1 MSVIAVS
8 NMTTVQVLGSQKLD
22 FYIWAFRIA
31 LVPGRRFIVWQV
43 FDAVIRGIEPIAQV
57 FLAANFISELAKLI
71 SKEGGVESSAFFWLG
86 LMAALTLFSIIFRR
100 LNALV
105 NSKYEFLLQLF
116 VEQSLTEKV
125 YALSQPQFDEELFNQ
140 KLSKAMMGKDSVI
153 DILRKFLDIISSSF
167 GFFISIITITVKAPI
182 VGFVMIVA
190 LLPLLI
196 VQIKI
201 NHRRDNDE
209 TQNDKDWRIM
219 SRTGWVLTDPTRMPE
234 IRLLGS
240 YTKLIEIWKYHKE
253 RIFNK
258 ELQTTKVSVVS
269 LSLAESVSLA
279 GELFSNIWFLG
290 MAISG
295 ALSLE
300 VFLFLRGLLQQSTSS
315 GNTLASTIQSVHKNF
330 IEVKNLRVILE
341 SKPLILDGTV
351 ELPSSESL
359 HIQFKNVCFHYPN
372 EKKALLNNVSFDI
385 KSDSRIALVGKNGAG
400 KSTILKLLLR
410 QYLPTSGQI
419 LINGRDI
426 KTLEINS
433 FYDRIST
440 LMQNF
445 SLIEHLSIAEN
456 IRLGTNKA
464 LSIDDIREAS
474 KKAGADNFIN
484 KLRHGYDQR
493 MLNVYE
499 DGSELSGGESQ
510 RISLARA
517 LVRQSDLLILDEPTS
532 AIDAKGEMEFFN
544 NVFDGHRGKATV
556 IVSHRFSTVRTA
568 DIIIVLDEGAIIDF
582 GSHAELMQRGGLYKE
597 MFDIQA
603 EGYR

>member
-1 MSVIAVS
+1 MKTEEVVALKNI
-8 NMTTVQVLGSQKLD
+8 D
-22 FYIWAFRIA
+22 FYLWAFKTA

-43 FDAVIRGIEPIAQV
+43 IDAVYRGVEPIAQV
-57 FLAANFISELAKLI
+57 FLAANFISELVKLI
-71 SKEGGVESSAFFWLG
+71 SKEGGSQTSAFLWLG
-86 LMAALTLFSIIFRR
+86 LMASLALLSIILRR
-100 LNALV
+100 LNALI
-105 NSKYEFLLQLF
+105 NSKYEFLLQLH

-125 YALSQPQFDEELFNQ
+125 YALSQPQFDEEIFNL

-153 DILRKFLDIISSSF
+153 DILRKFLDIISASF

-182 VGFVMIVA
+182 VGLVMILA

-240 YTKLIEIWKYHKE
+240 YTKLVQIWKYHKE

-269 LSLAESVSLA
+269 LSTAESVSLA
-279 GELFSNIWFLG
+279 GELFSNIWFLR
-290 MAISG
+290 MAMAG
-295 ALSLE
+295 TLSLE
-300 VFLFLRGLLQQSTSS
+300 SFLFLRGLLQQSTSS
-315 GNTLASTIQSVHKNF
+315 GNALASTIQSVHKNF

-341 SKPLILDGTV
+341 SKPLIVDGTI
-351 ELPSSESL
+351 ELPQSESL
-359 HIQFKNVCFHYPN
+359 YIQFKNVCFQYPN
-372 EKKALLNNVSFDI
+372 EKNLSLNNVSLDI
-385 KSDSRIALVGKNGAG
+385 KSNSKIALVGKNGAG
-400 KSTILKLLLR
+400 KSTIVKLLLR

-419 LINGRDI
+419 LVNGRDI
-426 KTLEINS
+426 QSLAINS
-433 FYDRIST
+433 FYDRVST

-456 IRLGTNKA
+456 IRLGVNKH
-464 LSIDDIREAS
+464 LTLDEIREAS
-474 KKAGADNFIN
+474 KKSGADDFIK

-510 RISLARA
+510 RISLART

-532 AIDAKGEMEFFN
+532 AIDAKGELEFFN
-544 NVFDGHRGKATV
+544 NVYESHRGKATL

-568 DIIIVLDEGAIIDF
+568 DTIIVLDGGAIVDF

-603 EGYR
+603 EGYK

>member
-1 MSVIAVS
+1 VCSSDLLIS
-8 NMTTVQVLGSQKLD
+8 QNGGSQT
-22 FYIWAFRIA
+22 
-31 LVPGRRFIVWQV
+31 
-43 FDAVIRGIEPIAQV
+43 
-57 FLAANFISELAKLI
+57 
-71 SKEGGVESSAFFWLG
+71 SAFFWLG
-86 LMAALTLFSIIFRR
+86 LMAALTLFSIIMRR
-100 LNALV
+100 LSALV
-105 NSKYEFLLQLF
+105 NSKYEFLLQAF

-140 KLSKAMMGKDSVI
+140 KLSKAMLGKDSVI
-153 DILRKFLDIISSSF
+153 DILRKFLDIISASF
-167 GFFISIITITVKAPI
+167 GFFISIITIAVKAPI
-182 VGFVMIVA
+182 VAFVMIIA

-196 VQIKI
+196 VQVKI

-209 TQNDKDWRIM
+209 TENDKDWRIM
-219 SRTGWVLTDPTRMPE
+219 SRTGWVLADPTRMPE

-240 YTKLIEIWKYHKE
+240 YKKLVQIWRHHKE

-269 LSLAESVSLA
+269 LSTAESISLV
-279 GELFSNIWFLG
+279 GELFSIIWFLR
-290 MAISG
+290 MAIGG

-300 VFLFLRGLLQQSTSS
+300 GFLFLRGLLQQSTSS
-315 GNTLASTIQSVHKNF
+315 GNALASTIQSVHKNF

-341 SKPLILDGTV
+341 SKPLIVDGTI
-351 ELPSSESL
+351 ELPPSETL
-359 HIQFKNVCFHYPN
+359 HIQFKNVCFKYPN
-372 EKKALLNNVSFDI
+372 EKKLSLNNVSFDI
-385 KSDSRIALVGKNGAG
+385 QSNSKIALVGKNGAG
-400 KSTILKLLLR
+400 KSTIVKLLLR

-426 KTLEINS
+426 QSLAINS
-433 FYDRIST
+433 FYDRVST

-456 IRLGTNKA
+456 IRLGVNKE
-464 LSIDDIREAS
+464 LTMDDIREAS
-474 KKAGADNFIN
+474 KKAGADDFIER
-484 KLRHGYDQR
+484 LRHGYNQR

-510 RISLARA
+510 RISLART

-532 AIDAKGEMEFFN
+532 AIDAKGELEFFN
-544 NVFDGHRGKATV
+544 NVYEGHQGKATV

-568 DIIIVLDEGAIIDF
+568 DTIIVLDEGAIVDS
-582 GSHAELMQRGGLYKE
+582 GSHAELMERGGLYKE

-603 EGYR
+603 EGYK

>member
-1 MSVIAVS
+1 MKIDEVVE
-8 NMTTVQVLGSQKLD
+8 LKKLD
-22 FYIWAFRIA
+22 FYLWALKTA

-43 FDAVIRGIEPIAQV
+43 NDAVYRGVEPIAQV
-57 FLAANFISELAKLI
+57 FLAANFISELVKLI
-71 SKEGGVESSAFFWLG
+71 AKNGGSQTSAFFWLG
-86 LMAALTLFSIIFRR
+86 LMGSLALLSIILRR
-100 LNALV
+100 LNALI
-105 NSKYEFLLQLF
+105 NSKYEFLLQSY

-125 YALSQPQFDEELFNQ
+125 YALSQPQFDEELFNL

-153 DILRKFLDIISSSF
+153 DILRKFLDIISASF

-182 VGFVMIVA
+182 VGLVMILA

-209 TQNDKDWRIM
+209 TENDKDWRIM

-240 YTKLIEIWKYHKE
+240 YTRLVQIWKYHKE

-258 ELQTTKVSVVS
+258 ELQTTKASVVS
-269 LSLAESVSLA
+269 LSTAESVSLA
-279 GELFSNIWFLG
+279 GELFSNIWFLR
-290 MAISG
+290 MAMAG
-295 ALSLE
+295 TLNLE
-300 VFLFLRGLLQQSTSS
+300 SFLFLRGLLQQSTSS
-315 GNTLASTIQSVHKNF
+315 GNALASTIQSVHKNF

-341 SKPLILDGTV
+341 SKALIVDGTV
-351 ELPSSESL
+351 ELLHSESL
-359 HIQFKNVCFHYPN
+359 YIQFKNVYFHYPN
-372 EKKALLNNVSFDI
+372 EKTLSLNNVSFDI
-385 KSDSRIALVGKNGAG
+385 RNNSKIALVGKNGAG
-400 KSTILKLLLR
+400 KSTIVKLLLR

-426 KTLEINS
+426 QSLAINS
-433 FYDRIST
+433 FYDRVST

-456 IRLGTNKA
+456 IRLGANKQ
-464 LSIDDIREAS
+464 LTMDDITEAS
-474 KKAGADNFIN
+474 KKSGADDFIK

-493 MLNVYE
+493 MLNVFE
-499 DGSELSGGESQ
+499 DGSELSGGELQ
-510 RISLARA
+510 RISLART

-532 AIDAKGEMEFFN
+532 AIDAKGELEIFN
-544 NVFDGHRGKATV
+544 NLYESHRSKATL

-568 DIIIVLDEGAIIDF
+568 DTIIVLDEGKIVDV
-582 GSHAELMQRGGLYKE
+582 GSHAELMQQGGLYKE

-603 EGYR
+603 EGYK

>member
-1 MSVIAVS
+1 MKI
-8 NMTTVQVLGSQKLD
+8 NEVLEPKKLD
-22 FYIWAFRIA
+22 FYLWAFKTA

-43 FDAVIRGIEPIAQV
+43 IDAVYRGVEPIAQV
-57 FLAANFISELAKLI
+57 FLAANFISELVKLI
-71 SKEGGVESSAFFWLG
+71 AKDGGSQSSAYLWLG
-86 LMAALTLFSIIFRR
+86 LMAAVALFSIILHR
-100 LNALV
+100 LNALI
-105 NSKYEFLLQLF
+105 NSKYEFLLQSF

-153 DILRKFLDIISSSF
+153 DILRKFLAIVSASF
-167 GFFISIITITVKAPI
+167 SFFISIITITVKAPI
-182 VGFVMIVA
+182 VGLIMILA

-240 YTKLIEIWKYHKE
+240 YTKLVQIWKYHKE

-269 LSLAESVSLA
+269 LSTAESVSLA
-279 GELFSNIWFLG
+279 GELFSNIWFLR
-290 MAISG
+290 MAMAG
-295 ALSLE
+295 TLSLE
-300 VFLFLRGLLQQSTSS
+300 SFLFLRGLLQQSTSS
-315 GNTLASTIQSVHKNF
+315 GNALASTIQSVHKNF

-341 SKPLILDGTV
+341 STPLIVDGTV
-351 ELPSSESL
+351 KLPQSESL

-372 EKKALLNNVSFDI
+372 EKNLSLNNVNFDI
-385 KSDSRIALVGKNGAG
+385 KSTSKIALVGKNGAG
-400 KSTILKLLLR
+400 KSTIVKLLLR

-426 KTLEINS
+426 QSLAINS
-433 FYDRIST
+433 FYDRVST

-456 IRLGTNKA
+456 IRLGAHKELTM
-464 LSIDDIREAS
+464 DDIREAS
-474 KKAGADNFIN
+474 KKSGADDFIK

-493 MLNVYE
+493 MLNVFE

-510 RISLARA
+510 RISLART

-532 AIDAKGEMEFFN
+532 AIDAKGELEIFN
-544 NVFDGHRGKATV
+544 NLYESHRGKATL

-568 DIIIVLDEGAIIDF
+568 DTIIVLDEGKIVDV
-582 GSHAELMQRGGLYKE
+582 GSHTALMQRGGLYKE

-603 EGYR
+603 EGYK

>member
-1 MSVIAVS
+1 MKTNEVVEPKS
-8 NMTTVQVLGSQKLD
+8 LD
-22 FYIWAFRIA
+22 FYLWAFKIA

-43 FDAVIRGIEPIAQV
+43 IEAVYRGVEPIAQV
-57 FLAANFISELAKLI
+57 FLAANFIAELVKLI
-71 SKEGGVESSAFFWLG
+71 SQNGGSPTSAFIWLG
-86 LMAALTLFSIIFRR
+86 LMASLTLFSIILRR
-100 LNALV
+100 LSTLI

-116 VEQSLTEKV
+116 VEQSLTDKV
-125 YALSQPQFDEELFNQ
+125 YALSQPQFDEELFNL

-153 DILRKFLDIISSSF
+153 DILRKFLDIISASF
-167 GFFISIITITVKAPI
+167 GFFISIITITVTAPI
-182 VGFVMIVA
+182 VAIVMILA

-196 VQIKI
+196 VQLKI

-209 TQNDKDWRIM
+209 TENDKDWRIM
-219 SRTGWVLTDPTRMPE
+219 TRTSWVLTDPTRMPE

-240 YTKLIEIWKYHKE
+240 YTKLVQIWKYHKE

-258 ELQTTKVSVVS
+258 ELQTTKVSFVS
-269 LSLAESVSLA
+269 LSTAESVTLA
-279 GELFSNIWFLG
+279 GELFSNIWFLR
-290 MAISG
+290 MAMAG
-295 ALSLE
+295 TLSLE
-300 VFLFLRGLLQQSTSS
+300 SFLFLRGLLQQSTTS
-315 GNTLASTIQSVHKNF
+315 GNALASTIQSVHKNF

-341 SKPLILDGTV
+341 SKPLIVDGTV
-351 ELPSSESL
+351 VLPQSERL
-359 HIQFKNVCFHYPN
+359 YIQFKNVCFHYPN
-372 EKKALLNNVSFDI
+372 EKTLSLNNVSFDI
-385 KSDSRIALVGKNGAG
+385 ESNSKIALVGKNGAG
-400 KSTILKLLLR
+400 KSTIVKLLLR

-426 KTLEINS
+426 QSLVINS
-433 FYDRIST
+433 FYERVST

-456 IRLGTNKA
+456 IRLGANKQ
-464 LSIDDIREAS
+464 LTMDDIREAS
-474 KKAGADNFIN
+474 KKSGADDFIK

-510 RISLARA
+510 RISLART

-532 AIDAKGEMEFFN
+532 AIDAKGELEFFN
-544 NVFDGHRGKATV
+544 NVYESHRGKATL

-568 DIIIVLDEGAIIDF
+568 DTIIVLEEGKIVDF
-582 GSHAELMQRGGLYKE
+582 GSHEELMARGGLYKE

-603 EGYR
+603 EGYK

>member
-1 MSVIAVS
+1 M
-8 NMTTVQVLGSQKLD
+8 LELKKFD
-22 FYIWAFRIA
+22 FYIWAFKTA
-31 LVPGRRFIVWQV
+31 LVPGKRYIVWQV
-43 FDAVIRGIEPIAQV
+43 VDAVIKGVEPIAQV

-71 SKEGGVESSAFFWLG
+71 SKEGGTESSAFFWLCM
-86 LMAALTLFSIIFRR
+86 MAALTLFSIIFRR

-167 GFFISIITITVKAPI
+167 GFFVSIITITVKAPI
-182 VGFVMIVA
+182 VGLVMILA

-196 VQIKI
+196 VQVKI

-209 TQNDKDWRIM
+209 TDNDKDWRIM

-240 YTKLIEIWKYHKE
+240 YTKLVEIWKYHKE

-258 ELQTTKVSVVS
+258 ELQTTKVSVAS
-269 LSLAESVSLA
+269 LSTAEAVSLA

-290 MAISG
+290 MAIGG

-300 VFLFLRGLLQQSTSS
+300 GFLFLRGLLQQSTSS
-315 GNTLASTIQSVHKNF
+315 GNILAGTIQSVHKNF

-341 SKPLILDGTV
+341 SKPSILDGAV
-351 ELPSSESL
+351 QLPHSEKL
-359 HIQFKNVCFHYPN
+359 HIQFKDVCFHYPN
-372 EKKALLNNVSFDI
+372 EKNVLLNNVSFEI

-426 KTLEINS
+426 QSLEIHS

-456 IRLGTNKA
+456 IRLGINKS
-464 LSIDDIREAS
+464 LTIDDIREAS
-474 KKAGADNFIN
+474 IKAGADHFIK
-484 KLRHGYDQR
+484 KLRYGYDQR

-499 DGSELSGGESQ
+499 DGSELSGGETQ

-517 LVRQSDLLILDEPTS
+517 LVRNADLLILDEPTS

-568 DIIIVLDEGAIIDF
+568 DTIIVLDEGTIVDF

-603 EGYR
+603 EGYK

>member
-1 MSVIAVS
+1 M
-8 NMTTVQVLGSQKLD
+8 LELKKFD
-22 FYIWAFRIA
+22 FYIWAFKTA
-31 LVPGRRFIVWQV
+31 LVPGKRYIVWQV
-43 FDAVIRGIEPIAQV
+43 VDAVIKGVEPIAQV

-71 SKEGGVESSAFFWLG
+71 SKEGGTESSAFFWLCM
-86 LMAALTLFSIIFRR
+86 MAALTLFSIIFRR

-167 GFFISIITITVKAPI
+167 GFFVSIITITVKAPI
-182 VGFVMIVA
+182 VGVVMILA

-196 VQIKI
+196 VQVKI

-209 TQNDKDWRIM
+209 TDNDKDWRIM

-240 YTKLIEIWKYHKE
+240 YTKLVEIWKYHKE

-258 ELQTTKVSVVS
+258 ELQTTKVSVAS
-269 LSLAESVSLA
+269 LSTAEAVSLA

-290 MAISG
+290 MAIGG

-300 VFLFLRGLLQQSTSS
+300 GFLFLRGLLQQSTSS
-315 GNTLASTIQSVHKNF
+315 GNILAGTIQSVHKNF

-341 SKPLILDGTV
+341 SKPSILDGAV
-351 ELPSSESL
+351 QLPHSEKL
-359 HIQFKNVCFHYPN
+359 HIQFKDVCFHYPN
-372 EKKALLNNVSFDI
+372 EKNVLLNKVSFEI

-426 KTLEINS
+426 QSLEIHS

-456 IRLGTNKA
+456 IRLGINKP
-464 LSIDDIREAS
+464 LTIDDIREAS
-474 KKAGADNFIN
+474 IKAGADHFIK
-484 KLRHGYDQR
+484 KLRYGYDQR

-499 DGSELSGGESQ
+499 DGSELSGGETQ

-517 LVRQSDLLILDEPTS
+517 LVRNADLLILDEPTS

-568 DIIIVLDEGAIIDF
+568 DTIIVLDEGTIVDF

-603 EGYR
+603 EGYK

>member
-1 MSVIAVS
+1 MKTEEVVALKNI
-8 NMTTVQVLGSQKLD
+8 D
-22 FYIWAFRIA
+22 FYLWAFKTA

-43 FDAVIRGIEPIAQV
+43 IDAVYRGVEPIAQV
-57 FLAANFISELAKLI
+57 FLAANFISELVKLI
-71 SKEGGVESSAFFWLG
+71 SKEGGSQTSAFLWLG
-86 LMAALTLFSIIFRR
+86 LMASLALLSIILRR
-100 LNALV
+100 LNALI
-105 NSKYEFLLQLF
+105 NSKYEFLLQLH

-125 YALSQPQFDEELFNQ
+125 YALSQPQFDEEIFNL

-153 DILRKFLDIISSSF
+153 DILRKFLDIISASF

-182 VGFVMIVA
+182 VGLVMISA

-209 TQNDKDWRIM
+209 TENDKDWRIM

-240 YTKLIEIWKYHKE
+240 YTKLVQIWKYHKE

-269 LSLAESVSLA
+269 LSTAESVSLA
-279 GELFSNIWFLG
+279 GELFSNIWFLR
-290 MAISG
+290 MAMAG
-295 ALSLE
+295 TLSLE
-300 VFLFLRGLLQQSTSS
+300 SFLFLRGLLQQSTSS
-315 GNTLASTIQSVHKNF
+315 GNALASTIQSVHKNF

-341 SKPLILDGTV
+341 SKPLIVDGTI
-351 ELPSSESL
+351 ELPQSESL
-359 HIQFKNVCFHYPN
+359 YIQFKNVCFQYPN
-372 EKKALLNNVSFDI
+372 EKNLSLNNVSLDI
-385 KSDSRIALVGKNGAG
+385 KSNSKIALVGKNGAG
-400 KSTILKLLLR
+400 KSTIVKLLLR

-419 LINGRDI
+419 LVNGRDI
-426 KTLEINS
+426 QSLAINS
-433 FYDRIST
+433 FYDRVST

-456 IRLGTNKA
+456 IRLGVNKH
-464 LSIDDIREAS
+464 LTLDEIREAS
-474 KKAGADNFIN
+474 KKSGADDFIK
-484 KLRHGYDQR
+484 KLRRGYDQR

-510 RISLARA
+510 RISLART

-532 AIDAKGEMEFFN
+532 AIDAKGELEFFN
-544 NVFDGHRGKATV
+544 NVYESHRGKATL

-568 DIIIVLDEGAIIDF
+568 DTIIVLDGGAIVDF

-603 EGYR
+603 EGYK

>member
-1 MSVIAVS
+1 M
-8 NMTTVQVLGSQKLD
+8 
-22 FYIWAFRIA
+22 
-31 LVPGRRFIVWQV
+31 
-43 FDAVIRGIEPIAQV
+43 
-57 FLAANFISELAKLI
+57 IS
-71 SKEGGVESSAFFWLG
+71 
-86 LMAALTLFSIIFRR
+86 
-100 LNALV
+100 
-105 NSKYEFLLQLF
+105 
-116 VEQSLTEKV
+116 
-125 YALSQPQFDEELFNQ
+125 
-140 KLSKAMMGKDSVI
+140 
-153 DILRKFLDIISSSF
+153 
-167 GFFISIITITVKAPI
+167 
-182 VGFVMIVA
+182 A

-209 TQNDKDWRIM
+209 TENDQDWRIM

-240 YTKLIEIWKYHKE
+240 YTKLVQIWKYHKE

-269 LSLAESVSLA
+269 LSTAESVSLA
-279 GELFSNIWFLG
+279 GELFSNIWFLR
-290 MAISG
+290 MAMAG
-295 ALSLE
+295 TLSLE
-300 VFLFLRGLLQQSTSS
+300 SFLFLRGLLQQSTSS
-315 GNTLASTIQSVHKNF
+315 GNALASTIQSVHKNF

-341 SKPLILDGTV
+341 SKPLIVDGTI
-351 ELPSSESL
+351 ELPQSESL
-359 HIQFKNVCFHYPN
+359 YIQFKNVCFQYPN
-372 EKKALLNNVSFDI
+372 EKNLSLNNVSLDI
-385 KSDSRIALVGKNGAG
+385 KSNSKIALVGKNGAG
-400 KSTILKLLLR
+400 KSTIVKLLLR

-419 LINGRDI
+419 LVNGRDI
-426 KTLEINS
+426 QSLAINS
-433 FYDRIST
+433 FYDRVST

-456 IRLGTNKA
+456 IRLGVNKH
-464 LSIDDIREAS
+464 LTLDEIREAS
-474 KKAGADNFIN
+474 KKSGADDFIK

-510 RISLARA
+510 RISLART

-532 AIDAKGEMEFFN
+532 AIDAKGELAFFN
-544 NVFDGHRGKATV
+544 NVYESHRGKATL

-568 DIIIVLDEGAIIDF
+568 DTIIVLDGGAIVDF

-603 EGYR
+603 EGYK

>member
-1 MSVIAVS
+1 MKTEEVVELKKI
-8 NMTTVQVLGSQKLD
+8 D
-22 FYIWAFRIA
+22 FYFWAFKTA

-43 FDAVIRGIEPIAQV
+43 IEAFYRGVEPIAQV
-57 FLAANFISELAKLI
+57 FLAANFISELVKLI
-71 SKEGGVESSAFFWLG
+71 SKDGGSQTSAYLWLG
-86 LMAALTLFSIIFRR
+86 LMASLALLSIILRR
-100 LNALV
+100 LNALI
-105 NSKYEFLLQLF
+105 NSKYEFLLQMH

-125 YALSQPQFDEELFNQ
+125 YALSQPQFDEELFNL

-153 DILRKFLDIISSSF
+153 DILRKFLDIISASF

-182 VGFVMIVA
+182 VGLVMILA

-196 VQIKI
+196 VQVKI

-209 TQNDKDWRIM
+209 TANDKDWRIM

-240 YTKLIEIWKYHKE
+240 YAKLVQIWKYHKQ
-253 RIFNK
+253 RIFYK

-269 LSLAESVSLA
+269 LSTAESVSLA
-279 GELFSNIWFLG
+279 GELFSNIWFLR
-290 MAISG
+290 MAMAG
-295 ALSLE
+295 TLTLE
-300 VFLFLRGLLQQSTSS
+300 GFLFLRGLLQQSTSS
-315 GNTLASTIQSVHKNF
+315 GNALASTIQSVHKNF

-341 SKPLILDGTV
+341 SKPLIVDGTD
-351 ELPSSESL
+351 ELPQSESL
-359 HIQFKNVCFHYPN
+359 YIQFKNVCFHYPN
-372 EKKALLNNVSFDI
+372 EKTLSLNNVSFDI
-385 KSDSRIALVGKNGAG
+385 ESNSKIALVGKNGAG
-400 KSTILKLLLR
+400 KSTIVKLLLR

-426 KTLEINS
+426 QSLAINS
-433 FYDRIST
+433 FYDRVST

-445 SLIEHLSIAEN
+445 SLIEHLSIADN
-456 IRLGTNKA
+456 IRLGVNKP
-464 LSIDDIREAS
+464 LTIDEIREAS
-474 KKAGADNFIN
+474 KKSGADDFIK

-510 RISLARA
+510 RISLART

-532 AIDAKGEMEFFN
+532 AIDAKGELEFFN
-544 NVFDGHRGKATV
+544 NVYESHRGKATL

-568 DIIIVLDEGAIIDF
+568 DIIIVLDTGKIVDF
-582 GSHAELMQRGGLYKE
+582 GSHEALMQRGGLYKE

-603 EGYR
+603 EGYK

>member
-1 MSVIAVS
+1 MKTEEVVALKNI
-8 NMTTVQVLGSQKLD
+8 D
-22 FYIWAFRIA
+22 FYLWAFKTA

-43 FDAVIRGIEPIAQV
+43 IDAVYRGVEPIAQV
-57 FLAANFISELAKLI
+57 FLAANFISELVKLI
-71 SKEGGVESSAFFWLG
+71 SKEGGSQTSAFLWLG
-86 LMAALTLFSIIFRR
+86 LMASLALLSIILRR
-100 LNALV
+100 LNALI
-105 NSKYEFLLQLF
+105 NSKYEFLLQLH

-125 YALSQPQFDEELFNQ
+125 YALSQPQFDEEIFNL

-153 DILRKFLDIISSSF
+153 DILRKFLDIISASF

-182 VGFVMIVA
+182 VGLVMILA

-240 YTKLIEIWKYHKE
+240 YTKLVQIWKYHKE

-269 LSLAESVSLA
+269 LSTAESVSLA
-279 GELFSNIWFLG
+279 GELFSNIWFLR
-290 MAISG
+290 MAMAG
-295 ALSLE
+295 TLSLE
-300 VFLFLRGLLQQSTSS
+300 SFLFLRGLLQQSTSS
-315 GNTLASTIQSVHKNF
+315 GNALASTIQSVHKNF

-341 SKPLILDGTV
+341 SKPLIVDGTI
-351 ELPSSESL
+351 ELPQSESL
-359 HIQFKNVCFHYPN
+359 YIQFKNVCFQYPN
-372 EKKALLNNVSFDI
+372 EKNLSLNNVSLDI
-385 KSDSRIALVGKNGAG
+385 KSNSKIALVGKNGAG
-400 KSTILKLLLR
+400 KSTIVKLLLR

-419 LINGRDI
+419 LVNGRDI
-426 KTLEINS
+426 QSLAINS
-433 FYDRIST
+433 FYDRVST

-456 IRLGTNKA
+456 IRLGVNKH
-464 LSIDDIREAS
+464 LTLDEIREAS
-474 KKAGADNFIN
+474 KKSGADDFIK

-510 RISLARA
+510 RISLART

-532 AIDAKGEMEFFN
+532 AIDAKGELAFFN
-544 NVFDGHRGKATV
+544 NVYESHRGKATL

-568 DIIIVLDEGAIIDF
+568 DTIIVLDGGAIVDF

-603 EGYR
+603 EGYK

>member
-1 MSVIAVS
+1 MVEPK
-8 NMTTVQVLGSQKLD
+8 KLD
-22 FYIWAFRIA
+22 FYLWAFKTA
-31 LVPGRRFIVWQV
+31 LVPGRRFFVWQV
-43 FDAVIRGIEPIAQV
+43 IDAVYRGIEPIAQV
-57 FLAANFISELAKLI
+57 FLAANFISELVKLI
-71 SKEGGVESSAFFWLG
+71 AKDSGSQTSALFWLG
-86 LMAALTLFSIIFRR
+86 LMASISLSSIILRR
-100 LNALV
+100 LTALI
-105 NSKYEFLLQLF
+105 NSKYEFLLQSY

-125 YALSQPQFDEELFNQ
+125 YALSQPQFDEELFNL

-153 DILRKFLDIISSSF
+153 DILRKFLDIISASF

-182 VGFVMIVA
+182 VGLVMISA

-209 TQNDKDWRIM
+209 TENDKDWRIM

-240 YTKLIEIWKYHKE
+240 YTKLVQIWKYHKE

-269 LSLAESVSLA
+269 LSTAESVSLA
-279 GELFSNIWFLG
+279 GELFSNIWFLR
-290 MAISG
+290 MAMAG
-295 ALSLE
+295 TLSLE
-300 VFLFLRGLLQQSTSS
+300 SFLFLRGLLQQSTSS
-315 GNTLASTIQSVHKNF
+315 GNALASTIQSVHKNF

-341 SKPLILDGTV
+341 SKPLIVDGTI
-351 ELPSSESL
+351 ELPQSESL
-359 HIQFKNVCFHYPN
+359 YIQFKNVCFQYPN
-372 EKKALLNNVSFDI
+372 EKNLSLNNVSLDI
-385 KSDSRIALVGKNGAG
+385 KSNSKIALVGKNGAG
-400 KSTILKLLLR
+400 KSTIVKLLLR

-419 LINGRDI
+419 LVNGRDI
-426 KTLEINS
+426 QSLAINS
-433 FYDRIST
+433 FYDRVST

-456 IRLGTNKA
+456 IRLSVNKH
-464 LSIDDIREAS
+464 LTLDEIREAS
-474 KKAGADNFIN
+474 KKSGADDFIK

-510 RISLARA
+510 RISLART

-532 AIDAKGEMEFFN
+532 AIDAKGELEFFN
-544 NVFDGHRGKATV
+544 NVYESHRGKATL

-568 DIIIVLDEGAIIDF
+568 DTIIVLDGGAIVDF
-582 GSHAELMQRGGLYKE
+582 GSHAELMQRGGPYKE

-603 EGYR
+603 EGYK

>member
-1 MSVIAVS
+1 MSVIEVS

-22 FYIWAFRIA
+22 FYIWAFRTA

-86 LMAALTLFSIIFRR
+86 LMAALTIFSIIFRR

-295 ALSLE
+295 AFSLE
-300 VFLFLRGLLQQSTSS
+300 AFLFLRGLLQQSTSS

-603 EGYR
+603 EGYK

>member
-1 MSVIAVS
+1 MAEPK
-8 NMTTVQVLGSQKLD
+8 KLD
-22 FYIWAFRIA
+22 FYLWAFKTA
-31 LVPGRRFIVWQV
+31 LVPGRRFFVWQV
-43 FDAVIRGIEPIAQV
+43 IDAVYRGVEPIAQV
-57 FLAANFISELAKLI
+57 FLAANFISELVKLI
-71 SKEGGVESSAFFWLG
+71 AKDGGSQTSALFWLG
-86 LMAALTLFSIIFRR
+86 LMASIALSSIILRR
-100 LNALV
+100 LNALI
-105 NSKYEFLLQLF
+105 NSKYEFLLQSH

-125 YALSQPQFDEELFNQ
+125 YSLSQPQFDEELFNL

-153 DILRKFLDIISSSF
+153 DILRKFLDIISASF

-182 VGFVMIVA
+182 VGLVMILA

-209 TQNDKDWRIM
+209 TENDKDWRIM

-240 YTKLIEIWKYHKE
+240 YTKLVQIWKYHKQ

-269 LSLAESVSLA
+269 LSTAESVSLA
-279 GELFSNIWFLG
+279 GELFSNIWFLR
-290 MAISG
+290 MAMAG
-295 ALSLE
+295 TLSLE
-300 VFLFLRGLLQQSTSS
+300 SFLFLRGLLQQSTSS
-315 GNTLASTIQSVHKNF
+315 GNALASTIQSVHKNF

-341 SKPLILDGTV
+341 SKPLIVDGTI
-351 ELPSSESL
+351 ELPQSESL
-359 HIQFKNVCFHYPN
+359 YIQFKNVCFQYPN
-372 EKKALLNNVSFDI
+372 EKNLSLNNVSLDI
-385 KSDSRIALVGKNGAG
+385 KSNSKIALVGKNGAG
-400 KSTILKLLLR
+400 KSTIVKLLLR

-426 KTLEINS
+426 QSLAINS
-433 FYDRIST
+433 FYDRVST

-456 IRLGTNKA
+456 VRLGVNKP
-464 LSIDDIREAS
+464 LTMDDIREAS
-474 KKAGADNFIN
+474 KKSGADAFIK

-510 RISLARA
+510 RISLART

-532 AIDAKGEMEFFN
+532 AIDAKGELEFFN
-544 NVFDGHRGKATV
+544 NVYESHRGKATL

-568 DIIIVLDEGAIIDF
+568 DTIIVLDGGAIVDF

-603 EGYR
+603 EGYK

>member
-1 MSVIAVS
+1 MKT
-8 NMTTVQVLGSQKLD
+8 NEVLEPKSLD
-22 FYIWAFRIA
+22 FYLWAFKTA

-43 FDAVIRGIEPIAQV
+43 FEAVIRGVEPIAQV
-57 FLAANFISELAKLI
+57 FLAANFISELVKLI
-71 SKEGGVESSAFFWLG
+71 SQNGGSQASAFFWLG
-86 LMAALTLFSIIFRR
+86 LMASLTLFSIILRR
-100 LNALV
+100 LSALV
-105 NSKYEFLLQLF
+105 NSKYEFLLQAY

-140 KLSKAMMGKDSVI
+140 KLSKAMLGKDSVI
-153 DILRKFLDIISSSF
+153 DILRKFLDIISASF
-167 GFFISIITITVKAPI
+167 GFFISIITIAVKAPI
-182 VGFVMIVA
+182 VAIVMIIA

-196 VQIKI
+196 VQVRI
-201 NHRRDNDE
+201 NHRRDRDE
-209 TQNDKDWRIM
+209 TENDKDWRIM
-219 SRTGWVLTDPTRMPE
+219 SRTGWVLADPTRMPE

-240 YTKLIEIWKYHKE
+240 YKKLVQIWRHHKE

-258 ELQTTKVSVVS
+258 ELNTTKVSVVS
-269 LSLAESVSLA
+269 LSTAESISLA
-279 GELFSNIWFLG
+279 GEIFSIIWFLR
-290 MAISG
+290 MAIG
-295 ALSLE
+295 GTLSLE
-300 VFLFLRGLLQQSTSS
+300 GFLFLRGLLQQSTSS

-341 SKPLILDGTV
+341 SKPLIVDGTI
-351 ELPSSESL
+351 ELPQSESL

-372 EKKALLNNVSFDI
+372 EKTLSLDNVSFVI
-385 KSDSRIALVGKNGAG
+385 ESNSKIALVGKNGAG
-400 KSTILKLLLR
+400 KSTIVKLLLR

-426 KTLEINS
+426 QSLAINS
-433 FYDRIST
+433 FYDRVST

-456 IRLGTNKA
+456 IRLGVNKE
-464 LSIDDIREAS
+464 LTMDDIREAS
-474 KKAGADNFIN
+474 KKAGADDFIER
-484 KLRHGYDQR
+484 LRHGYNQR

-510 RISLARA
+510 RISLART

-532 AIDAKGEMEFFN
+532 AIDAKGELEFFN
-544 NVFDGHRGKATV
+544 NVYEGHLGKATV

-568 DIIIVLDEGAIIDF
+568 DTIIVLDEGAIIDS
-582 GSHAELMQRGGLYKE
+582 GSHAELMERGGLYKE

-603 EGYR
+603 EGYK